1 MLKKAIYQLEKRQH
15 GLEHD
20 LESNERVSL
29 LEDSD
34 RSDTDAIFIPLL
46 DKELNKIIVFY
57 DAQEKELLNDVAQ
70 LEEEV
75 RQTEE
80 AGLSGRGQY
89 FDEDEDDEEEF
100 LDDDDDDDD
109 EETNGATSRE
119 PTRSP
124 RRKRRKSSVGL
135 SRQRSTGPFH
145 SSYSPSDVCLTP
157 CRRKLGRRRA
167 IPLSQSLQRLLERRP
182 RCQHH
187 LSPCAKISQGNDGTR
202 KTVRQQVEERQG
214 RFPIFI
220 LTSAVHL
227 DGQNQLCMGHAPAV
241 QAQDHQPLR
250 YAFGSQILRRHQL
263 FRLSQ
268 DPEKV
273 RSHNTSRP
281 FVFLIIIS
289 GTTRSRTVKSVRAL
303 VVH

>member
-15 GLEHD
+15 GLDYD

-29 LEDSD
+29 LQDSD

-89 FDEDEDDEEEF
+89 FDDEDDDDEFFDDDEDEDDE
-100 LDDDDDDDD
+100 
-109 EETNGATSRE
+109 TNGAPSRE

-135 SRQRSTGPFH
+135 SRQRSTGP
-145 SSYSPSDVCLTP
+145 SILSRERSASDVLT
-157 CRRKLGRRRA
+157 
-167 IPLSQSLQRLLERRP
+167 RP
-182 RCQHH
+182 
-187 LSPCAKISQGNDGTR
+187 A
-202 KTVRQQVEERQG
+202 
-214 RFPIFI
+214 
-220 LTSAVHL
+220 
-227 DGQNQLCMGHAPAV
+227 
-241 QAQDHQPLR
+241 
-250 YAFGSQILRRHQL
+250 
-263 FRLSQ
+263 
-268 DPEKV
+268 
-273 RSHNTSRP
+273 
-281 FVFLIIIS
+281 
-289 GTTRSRTVKSVRAL
+289 
-303 VVH
+303 